1 MLKKWF
7 RNFMSDFLEGFKAAS
22 LIMIFVFGLGLIL
35 LGPVCII
42 EMTGIES
49 LGWIY
54 LLAFPTAI
62 GYVNACLE
70 WADER

>member
-1 MLKKWF
+1 MFKKWF
-7 RNFMSDFLEGFKAAS
+7 RNFIKGFKMTC
-22 LIMIFVFGLGLIL
+22 LIMIFVFGLGFIL
-35 LGPVCII
+35 LGPACII
-42 EMTGIES
+42 VMTGIES

-70 WADER
+70 WIAER